1 MNHKQTT
8 LIKQALT
15 NMLVELEDEQ
25 ANHRYFAAIFWD
37 KSNPEDRNTL
47 PAFKRLNYHKD
58 ILKANKA
65 KRKQIA
71 QLLKEL
77 K

>member
-1 MNHKQTT
+1 MNHKQTN

-15 NMLVELEDEQ
+15 NMLVELEGKYAD
-25 ANHRYFAAIFWD
+25 YKFYAACFWNIAD
-37 KSNPEDRNTL
+37 PEDKDTL
-47 PAFKRLNYHKD
+47 PAFKMLNKHKD